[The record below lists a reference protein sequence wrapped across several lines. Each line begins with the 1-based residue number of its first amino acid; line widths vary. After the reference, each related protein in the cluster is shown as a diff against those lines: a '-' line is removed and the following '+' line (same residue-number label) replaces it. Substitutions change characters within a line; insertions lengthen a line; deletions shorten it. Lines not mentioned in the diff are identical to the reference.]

1 MERQIKEISK
11 IRVTNHK
18 KSKISFFIRFH
29 RCLLVVFCM
38 VLNAGL
44 VLASPTGLNNIPTT
58 DITSENTMVLQS
70 WINTGY
76 NRHPQDFVGFKYGL
90 AKDVE
95 IGVDW
100 KAVDVAHAHVSYQA
114 KYAFDIDGDIW
125 RGVVGVADFSDNREH
140 NGYLFPYA
148 AMSLDLKAL
157 RLHFGYGAQPHDE
170 AFFGGIDKT
179 VSFLDR
185 NLQLRADAIHI
196 NNKEDM
202 KYSLGFLYELGQ
214 NSNSPT
220 PRTDK
225 TGILDIITKNVIL
238 ETWISMPSTGNQEV
252 YTVKLNYVIKF

>member
-1 MERQIKEISK
+1 M
-11 IRVTNHK
+11 
-18 KSKISFFIRFH
+18 KSKISFFIRFYP
-29 RCLLVVFCM
+29 CLLVVFCIA
-38 VLNAGL
+38 LNGRL
-44 VLASPTGLNNIPTT
+44 VLGSPTGLNNIPTT
-58 DITSENTMVLQS
+58 DVTSENTMVLQG
-70 WINTGY
+70 WLNTGY
-76 NRHPQDFVGFKYGL
+76 NRHPQNFVGFKYGL
-90 AKDVE
+90 FEDVE

-100 KAVDVAHAHVSYQA
+100 KANDVTHAHVTYQA
-114 KYAFDIDGDIW
+114 KYAFDIDGDIL
-125 RGVVGVADFSDNREH
+125 RGVVGVADLSDNREH

-202 KYSLGFLYELGQ
+202 KFSLGFLYELGL

-220 PRTDK
+220 PQIDNM
-225 TGILDIITKNVIL
+225 GILDIITKNVIL
-238 ETWISMPSTGNQEV
+238 ETWVSMPSTGNQEV
-252 YTVKLNYVIKF
+252 YTIKLNYVIKF